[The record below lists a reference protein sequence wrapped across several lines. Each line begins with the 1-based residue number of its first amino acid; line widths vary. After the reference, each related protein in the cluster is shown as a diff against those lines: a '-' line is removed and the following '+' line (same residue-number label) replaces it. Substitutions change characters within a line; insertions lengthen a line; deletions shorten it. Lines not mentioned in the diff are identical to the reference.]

1 MMRIGERRRYIS
13 VLLAVITTSL
23 SAQPRLTF
31 QETMADAGTLSVGK
45 AEKGKV
51 EFVCKNTGNEPL
63 IFQTVETSCPCAD
76 VQLPKKPLKPGKET
90 KIKVTFHAKELD
102 ERGVVGNI
110 ITIFY
115 NGPNRFTRIRV
126 RAELI
131 D

>member
-1 MMRIGERRRYIS
+1 MIKHLTLFLILLIS
-13 VLLAVITTSL
+13 TTSL

-51 EFVCKNTGNEPL
+51 VFVGKNTGTEPL
-63 IFQTVETSCPCAD
+63 VFQAVETSCPCAD
-76 VQLPKKPLKPGKET
+76 VKLPKKPLKPGKET

-102 ERGVVGNI
+102 DRGVVGNI

-126 RAELI
+126 RAELT